1 MQMKVY
7 KTFQEID
14 RDLRILKLQAKI
26 DREEM
31 KICFSEIKE
40 DLSPVSLVGNII
52 GSVAKK
58 ALLFKTLA
66 AIFRMGK
73 K

>member
-1 MQMKVY
+1 MKVY
-7 KTFQEID
+7 RTFDEID
-14 RDLRILKLQAKI
+14 RDLKILKLQSKI

-40 DLSPVSLVGNII
+40 DLSPVSVVGNIL
-52 GSVAKK
+52 GSIAKK
-58 ALLFKTLA
+58 ALLFKTVA